1 MALCLRLPG
10 VMVGTEQGDE
20 RMGIYLETFS
30 FPDAERETSYIMEV
44 RRTCYASFYPFKIL
58 SLRRFERIDFE
69 PVTILYGGNG
79 TGKSTALHVI
89 AEKAHLERE
98 APYNRTSFMEDY
110 VDMCGMTLRRP
121 IPAGSCIITS
131 DDVFDHMISVREL
144 NEGIDRRREDVF
156 NEYLENRGA
165 RFQMSSMEDYD
176 QLRKVVRAR
185 KRTQSAY
192 VREELG
198 MNVRTFS
205 NGESAFRYFTN
216 RITEDRLYLLDEP
229 ENSLSPARQMEL
241 CQFLLDSARFMG
253 CQFVISTHSP
263 FLLSMRGAKIY
274 DLDSDPVDVRLWTE
288 LENVRAY
295 YDFFKAHE
303 REFQET

>member
-1 MALCLRLPG
+1 MALFQRLPG

-20 RMGIYLETFS
+20 RMGVYLETFS

-44 RRTCYASFYPFKIL
+44 RRTCYTSFYPFKIL
-58 SLRRFERIDFE
+58 SRRRFERIDFE

-98 APYNRTSFMEDY
+98 APYNRTSLMEDY

-156 NEYLENRGA
+156 NEYLENRSA

-274 DLDSDPVDVRLWTE
+274 DLDSDPVDVRPWTE

-303 REFQET
+303 REFQGT